1 MMLYTSLSFSR
12 GARSSYGRSFSRLP
26 ASSRGGV
33 LLGPRRF
40 ASVSLSARLGC
51 CGSCLPFCLCRC
63 LTSKRAAMAA
73 VRAFHFCSEGSF
85 FCITISTLFSFLH
98 IISILCRGPWSLPVH
113 TILHTYQNVHSFEL
127 DAASFAPCS
136 CRCILV
142 RELGLCGFGLLLGI
156 CGGWQYGEGFE
167 RERDAQPSPPPKH
180 GNAELICPQD
190 NHGESYA
197 ENH

>member
-1 MMLYTSLSFSR
+1 MLYTSLSFSR

-33 LLGPRRF
+33 PLGPRRF

-127 DAASFAPCS
+127 DAASCPPARAAAFWFANSGC
-136 CRCILV
+136 V
-142 RELGLCGFGLLLGI
+142 GLACYWGYVVVGSMGRDLR
-156 CGGWQYGEGFE
+156 E
-167 RERDAQPSPPPKH
+167 REMR
-180 GNAELICPQD
+180 GRLRPQSM
-190 NHGESYA
+190 GTLS
-197 ENH
+197 